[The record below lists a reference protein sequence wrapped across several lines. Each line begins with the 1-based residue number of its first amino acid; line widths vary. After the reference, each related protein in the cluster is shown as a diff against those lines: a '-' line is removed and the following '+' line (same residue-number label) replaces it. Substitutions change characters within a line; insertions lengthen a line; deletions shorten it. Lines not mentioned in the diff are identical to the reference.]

1 MHELVAGTEDLLRFL
16 EEADIDS
23 LVTSPEQRTRVTLMA
38 AVHWIEV
45 TQSGEISAEGA
56 GAGAAVALELKDLR
70 TAHAERSNEPPP
82 SLKIAMRPVL
92 RELRVEAVLAPQR
105 LREWAAEKKAE
116 AAEQQ
121 QQLEAL
127 GLRALEVADAKE
139 KTGKAAQ
146 NRLKRERQAVKRT
159 AAKDRKEATAE
170 AAKPPPFDG
179 AEAEQ
184 TRAEE
189 HARPRPWFSRGH
201 KIAAGALVALCLV
214 AGGGAYGLDTAG
226 LAALGRGA
234 FDSLKSGTPVGK
246 ATDAAP
252 AVCDAVMPARPRLVS
267 CLTSP

>member
-127 GLRALEVADAKE
+127 GLRALEAADAKE
-139 KTGKAAQ
+139 KAGKAAH
-146 NRLKRERQAVKRT
+146 NRRKRERQAAKRT
-159 AAKDRKEATAE
+159 AAKDRKEAMAE
-170 AAKPPPFDG
+170 AAKRPPFDG
-179 AEAEQ
+179 AEAEGG
-184 TRAEE
+184 
-189 HARPRPWFSRGH
+189 ARPRPWFSRGH
-201 KIAAGALVALCLV
+201 TIAASALVALCLV
-214 AGGGAYGLDTAG
+214 AGGGAYGLGTAG
-226 LAALGRGA
+226 LAALGGSA
-234 FDSLKSGTPVGK
+234 FDSFKPGAPVGE
-246 ATDAAP
+246 
-252 AVCDAVMPARPRLVS
+252 AVMPARPRLVS

>member
-1 MHELVAGTEDLLRFL
+1 VRH
-16 EEADIDS
+16 
-23 LVTSPEQRTRVTLMA
+23 TLA
-38 AVHWIEV
+38 AVSQSPDAHEV
-45 TQSGEISAEGA
+45 PLVSNSGA
-56 GAGAAVALELKDLR
+56 GLAVVVLERKDLR
-70 TAHAERSNEPPP
+70 AAHAERSNEPSPQ
-82 SLKIAMRPVL
+82 LKIAMHPVL
-92 RELRVEAVLAPQR
+92 RELRELRVEEALAPQR

-234 FDSLKSGTPVGK
+234 FDSLKPGTPVGK

>member
-1 MHELVAGTEDLLRFL
+1 MAK
-16 EEADIDS
+16 
-23 LVTSPEQRTRVTLMA
+23 TSPPSTPRPQKHHESVGVESYDNSVRTGATVASTKTKAPIESDANYPEIHDMPVIGHDQEVFLLYRRKLLEVGKEALNKVNGARGIKGIMPRLKA
-38 AVHWIEV
+38 AFNK
-45 TQSGEISAEGA
+45 
-56 GAGAAVALELKDLR
+56 LP
-70 TAHAERSNEPPP
+70 AHA
-82 SLKIAMRPVL
+82 
-92 RELRVEAVLAPQR
+92 
-105 LREWAAEKKAE
+105 KK
-116 AAEQQ
+116 
-121 QQLEAL
+121 
-127 GLRALEVADAKE
+127 

-234 FDSLKSGTPVGK
+234 FDSLKPGTPVGK